1 MTSYTLSL
9 MVVVVDPRRLE
20 LVFLAGKPAGST
32 LSSLTLKI
40 VVLEEI
46 APNLFESFDC
56 DQLRWLIVSVEVL
69 RFYCLTTDSCTSW
82 KLRARNYDVCWKDW
96 HSFSSVNIFNKI
108 DIILLILANSPVLL
122 ATEFRSF
129 PTLK

>member
-56 DQLRWLIVSVEVL
+56 NQLRWLIVSVEVL
-69 RFYCLTTDSCTSW
+69 RFYCLTTDSCTS
-82 KLRARNYDVCWKDW
+82 
-96 HSFSSVNIFNKI
+96 
-108 DIILLILANSPVLL
+108 
-122 ATEFRSF
+122 
-129 PTLK
+129 